1 MLIFVGVNLK
11 LVSAF
16 TAFSFHIFFP
26 SQKIKKS
33 AGSLHPPHPRLAEE
47 ARQLVASPLGDV
59 RADLQSSHGDDR
71 HSDGG
76 DVHRRRDGR
85 KVHLCYLQIE
95 RIFPTA
101 HATIASVMGSKKP
114 ACHAA
119 ESSPADGIANT
130 D

>member
-1 MLIFVGVNLK
+1 MLILIGINIELTT
-11 LVSAF
+11 AF
-16 TAFSFHIFFP
+16 PAFSFHILFP
-26 SQKIKKS
+26 LSENKKS

-71 HSDGG
+71 RSDGSY
-76 DVHRRRDGR
+76 VHRGRDGR
-85 KVHLCYLQIE
+85 EIHLCYLQIE